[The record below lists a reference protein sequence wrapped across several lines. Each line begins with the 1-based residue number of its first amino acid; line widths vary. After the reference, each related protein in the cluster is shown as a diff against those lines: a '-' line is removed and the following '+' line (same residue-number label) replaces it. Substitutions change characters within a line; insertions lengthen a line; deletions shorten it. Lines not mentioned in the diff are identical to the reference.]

1 MKDNVKENL
10 KVLLSANGSNE
21 SFNQIM
27 TILDLPDKDFDE
39 AYIYLKP
46 QLNNIFTSQEL
57 QKEVINVA
65 KISPVTEDDKR
76 EAKETLI
83 NFIKEIEQD
92 DTLSEN
98 KKDMIINLI
107 KGSMDLTFSLADN
120 PRERVEVEVQKIS
133 EDAILPTYAHDS
145 DAGADIYSI
154 EDVTIPP
161 HKIVIVKTGLK
172 VAIPLGYEIQIRPR
186 SGLSY
191 KTPLRIAN
199 TPGTIDTSYRGE
211 IGVIMENTGNL
222 TQKISKG
229 DRIAQMIISPVP
241 MIVWKEVST
250 LDETERG
257 EGGFGSTDK
266 S

>member
-1 MKDNVKENL
+1 MKDNVKESL
-10 KVLLSANGSNE
+10 KTLLSVSGSAE
-21 SFNQIM
+21 SFNQMI
-27 TILDLPDKDFDE
+27 TILDLPDKEFDG
-39 AYIYLKP
+39 AYEHLKP
-46 QLNNIFTSQEL
+46 QLTKFFMNQDL
-57 QKEVINVA
+57 QKEIINVA
-65 KISPVTEDDKR
+65 KINPITEQDR
-76 EAKETLI
+76 EDAKLTL
-83 NFIKEIEQD
+83 NAFIEEVSQD

-98 KKDMIINLI
+98 KKDLIISLI
-107 KGSMDLTFSLADN
+107 KSSMEMTFSLADN
-120 PRERVEVEVQKIS
+120 PRERIEVEVQKIS

-145 DAGADIYSI
+145 DAGADIYSV

-161 HKIVIVKTGLK
+161 HKTVIIKTGLK

-199 TPGTIDTSYRGE
+199 SIGTIDPSYRGE

-241 MIVWKEVST
+241 MIAWKEVST

-257 EGGFGSTDK
+257 EGGFGSTGK